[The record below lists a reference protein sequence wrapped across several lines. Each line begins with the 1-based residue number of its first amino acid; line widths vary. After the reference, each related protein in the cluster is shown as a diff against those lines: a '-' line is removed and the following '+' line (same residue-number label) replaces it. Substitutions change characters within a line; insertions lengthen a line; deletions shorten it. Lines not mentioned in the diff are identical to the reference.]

1 MKAIAALSWIVGC
14 SLLPPVLAAQ
24 APADSNPPASSSPDG
39 YVIDAAKLVREGG
52 ARSIAELLISQVPGL
67 LVVPGSGLT
76 GAGARVRFAGARSL
90 VGDRAPL
97 VLVDGIRVDAAEDA
111 SLVPLGGAGPSRLDD
126 LRPEDVESVEVVRGP
141 ASAAIYGAGAAAGV
155 ILIRTKT
162 GRSGPARWEGY
173 AQGALGFEP
182 SRWPANY
189 GGVDL
194 DNPDVRMR
202 TGGCSLAAQGA
213 GLCVQDFV
221 QSFNPLVQRSPFA
234 TAMRRQIGFSGS
246 GGPRWGAFR
255 VAGGLDSDD
264 GAYSTCRPAALSVPS
279 QGSSSRATLP
289 RYPGTCASRC
299 TARSRARCSGRAT
312 APGSPGARCS
322 ITRGGRRSTGRL
334 GSSKSAGPRSPGSR
348 YADSWDSMTSI
359 SEMGAASSIPG
370 QTVTVRCGTGHPR

>member
-14 SLLPPVLAAQ
+14 SLLPPVLAA
-24 APADSNPPASSSPDG
+24 P
-39 YVIDAAKLVREGG
+39 KLVREGG

-173 AQGALGFEP
+173 AQGALGF
-182 SRWPANY
+182 
-189 GGVDL
+189 
-194 DNPDVRMR
+194 
-202 TGGCSLAAQGA
+202 
-213 GLCVQDFV
+213 
-221 QSFNPLVQRSPFA
+221 
-234 TAMRRQIGFSGS
+234 
-246 GGPRWGAFR
+246 
-255 VAGGLDSDD
+255 
-264 GAYSTCRPAALSVPS
+264 
-279 QGSSSRATLP
+279 
-289 RYPGTCASRC
+289 
-299 TARSRARCSGRAT
+299 
-312 APGSPGARCS
+312 
-322 ITRGGRRSTGRL
+322 
-334 GSSKSAGPRSPGSR
+334 
-348 YADSWDSMTSI
+348 
-359 SEMGAASSIPG
+359 
-370 QTVTVRCGTGHPR
+370 